1 MKKIALMLILSFT
14 ASAALAQNVPEKK
27 EDGDGKPSRAEKIV
41 TQPARDVGI
50 EKTKIPEVLARAVEQ
65 PYASPGK
72 GCRQTVASMAEL
84 NEVLGPDFGGNAK
97 ENENKFGNLAAAGG
111 EFVVNSLIPFR
122 GIVREVS
129 GAGPAQRRLDA
140 AINAG
145 LARRGYL
152 RGLAVSRGCKLLV
165 APVKPAAEKK

>member
-1 MKKIALMLILSFT
+1 MIKLALMFVLPFC
-14 ASAALAQNVPEKK
+14 ASAALAQDDKN
-27 EDGDGKPSRAEKIV
+27 DGDDKSPSRAEKIV

-65 PYASPGK
+65 PYAPAGK
-72 GCRQTVASMAEL
+72 GCRGLVASMTEL
-84 NEVLGPDFGGNAK
+84 NEVLGPDFDTNSK

-152 RGLAVSRGCKLLV
+152 RGLAVSRGCKLPV
-165 APVKPAAEKK
+165 APVKSADEKK